1 MAGRGKKS
9 GCFPEIF
16 TGAGM
21 AETLPAK
28 PIDLAELGARA
39 ADFARTSRS
48 AATERSYRSDWAN
61 SAMWCLNSG
70 ASCCMGGRG
79 G

>member
-1 MAGRGKKS
+1 
-9 GCFPEIF
+9 
-16 TGAGM
+16 M

-48 AATERSYRSDWAN
+48 AATERSYRSDWADFAMGARRP
-61 SAMWCLNSG
+61 SASRCQPT
-70 ASCCMGGRG
+70 R
-79 G
+79 